1 LLLFF
6 KKADLPLNFSAPFI
20 ARPIATILL
29 SIGLLLAGCVAYA
42 FLPVSPLPNIDV
54 PAMVVFANRPGADP
68 ATMANSV
75 ASPLERRLGEIGGVT
90 ELDSIN
96 STGASTIIV
105 LFDFGVNLEGASHDV
120 QAAINAAQPDLP
132 SDLPIRPFYRKI
144 NPAAAPIITLALSS
158 DTLPK
163 SAIYDAADT
172 VIAQR
177 LSQVEG
183 VSQVDIQGGQTPA
196 VRIQLDPGAL
206 RAAGLSAQDVAL
218 AIRSANVLEPT
229 GNFEGPKRAEAIT
242 INGQIHRA
250 EDYGRLVLK
259 VHNGA
264 VLRLSD
270 VAHVEDSVSN
280 VKLAAWNGRTP
291 AIILNVKKIAGANVI
306 QTVDRI
312 RAMLPQLQ
320 QWISP
325 EIHLSVLN
333 DSTTTIRASIS
344 EVQRT
349 LLITGL
355 LVLMVILLFLRRLAA
370 TFAAAVTVPLSIAG
384 TFAGMWA
391 MGFSLNNYSLMAIVI
406 SVGFVVDDAIVM
418 IENIARLR
426 EQGMAP
432 LQAALLGSRQIGFT
446 VVSISLS
453 LVAVFIPLL
462 FMGGILGTVFHE
474 FAFTLTFAIAISA
487 VISLTLTPMV
497 CGRFVDRPPAGWLGR
512 VDRTVEAVFRAVIG
526 RYVST
531 IDWGLRRTKLMVA
544 VTIGTVI
551 MTFWLYGAVPK
562 GFLSEQDTG
571 LLRGT
576 TIAAPGVS
584 FDTMQQLQR
593 RAVDVVLAD
602 PAVDTVSSNIGV
614 NVGFD
619 TQNRGTIEVALKPLS
634 QRAGARAVIA
644 RLRPKLDAIAGLH
657 TVMFAEQ
664 DIRGGGRQGGAE
676 YEFDVLDSNLDELR
690 TWSARLENRI
700 AHLDGFTDVSSD
712 QDKGAPQIK
721 VEIDRQAASRLQVS
735 VQAIDNALN
744 NALAQRQVSTIYDER
759 NQYKVVLETLPWLQQ
774 DPHFLDHIYI
784 GANTGLQVP
793 LSSVMHVRYG
803 VAPLSIEHDGQ
814 IPSSS
819 ISFNLKPGFGLG
831 DATKRAK
838 AAAAELGMPP
848 SVHTQFAANAKW
860 AEQSLASEP
869 ALIGAALLSIYIV
882 LGVLYESLIHPI
894 TIISSLPSAGLGALL
909 AVLVTGTDF
918 GVMSVVGIVLLMG
931 IVKKNAIMLVDFALD
946 AQRERGMSP
955 RDAIREACV
964 ERFRPIIMTTLTA
977 ICGAMPL
984 ALSFGTGSEV
994 RRPLGIA
1001 IVGGLIVSQAL
1012 TLYTTPVIYLALER
1026 RARGVRHRI
1035 VHAPADPA
1043 PAE

>member
-1 LLLFF
+1 LVLFF
-6 KKADLPLNFSAPFI
+6 KKEPLAFLCAMNVSAPFI

-29 SIGLLLAGCVAYA
+29 SLGLLLAGTVA
-42 FLPVSPLPNIDV
+42 FFLLPVAALPNIDV

-75 ASPLERRLGEIGGVT
+75 AAPLERRLGEIGGVT

-96 STGASTIIV
+96 STSATTVIV
-105 LFDFGVNLEGASHDV
+105 LFDFGKNLDSASHDV

-132 SDLPIRPFYRKI
+132 SELPIRPYYRKI

-158 DTLPK
+158 DTLPTG
-163 SAIYDAADT
+163 AIYDAADT

-196 VRIQLDPGAL
+196 VRVQFDPGAL
-206 RAAGLSAQDVAL
+206 RAAGLSAQDVVT
-218 AIRSANVLEPT
+218 AIRNANVLEPT
-229 GNFEGPKRAEAIT
+229 GTFEGPRRAEEIA
-242 INGQIHRA
+242 INGQISRA
-250 EDYGRLVLK
+250 ADYGRLVLK

-270 VAHVEDSVSN
+270 VAHVIDGVSN
-280 VKLAAWNGRTP
+280 VRLAAWNGRTP

-320 QWISP
+320 KWISP

-333 DSTTTIRASIS
+333 DTTTTIRASIS
-344 EVQRT
+344 EVERT
-349 LLITGL
+349 LMITGL
-355 LVLMVILLFLRRLAA
+355 LVLLTVLLFLRRMAA
-370 TFAAAVTVPLSIAG
+370 TIAAAVTVPLSIAG
-384 TFAGMWA
+384 TFACMWA
-391 MGFSLNNYSLMAIVI
+391 LGFSLNNYSLMAIVI

-418 IENIARLR
+418 IENITRLR

-432 LQAALLGSRQIGFT
+432 LAAAILGSRQIGFT

-474 FAFTLTFAIAISA
+474 FAFTLTSAIAISA
-487 VISLTLTPMV
+487 VVSLTLTPMV
-497 CGRFVDRPPAGWLGR
+497 CGRFIDSAPTGVLGR
-512 VDRTVEAVFRAVIG
+512 IDRRVEKFFRAVTASYA
-526 RYVST
+526 RSA
-531 IDWGLRRTKLMVA
+531 DWGLDRTWLMVG

-551 MTFWLYGAVPK
+551 LTFWLYGAVPK

-571 LLRGT
+571 MLRGT
-576 TIAAPGVS
+576 TIAAPGIS
-584 FDTMQQLQR
+584 FEAMEKLQKA
-593 RAVDVVLAD
+593 AVDVVLAD
-602 PAVDTVSSNIGV
+602 PAVATVSSNIGV
-614 NVGFD
+614 NIGFD
-619 TQNRGTIEVALKPLS
+619 TQNRGTLEIALKPLA
-634 QRAGARAVIA
+634 QRAGAREVIA
-644 RLRPKLDAIAGLH
+644 RMRPKLDAIAGLH

-690 TWSARLENRI
+690 LWSARLEDKL
-700 AHLDGFTDVSSD
+700 AHMDGFTEVSSD
-712 QDKGAPQIK
+712 QDHAAPEVKLQ
-721 VEIDRQAASRLQVS
+721 IDRQAAARLQVPVS
-735 VQAIDNALN
+735 AIDNALA
-744 NALAQRQVSTIYDER
+744 NALSQRQISTIYQER

-774 DPHFLDHIYI
+774 DPHFLDHIYV

-793 LSSVMHVRYG
+793 LSSVAHLTYG
-803 VAPLSIEHDGQ
+803 LAPLSIDHEGQ
-814 IPSSS
+814 LPSAS

-831 DATKRAK
+831 DATKRAQ
-838 AAAAELGMPP
+838 AAAADLGMPP

-882 LGVLYESLIHPI
+882 LGVLYESLIHPL

-909 AVLVTGTDF
+909 AVLVTGTEF

-946 AQRERGMSP
+946 AQRERGLSP
-955 RDAIREACV
+955 REAIREACI

-977 ICGAMPL
+977 ICGALPL

-1001 IVGGLIVSQAL
+1001 IAGGLIVSQAL

-1026 RARGVRHRI
+1026 RAKGVRQRI
-1035 VHAPADPA
+1035 VHAPA
-1043 PAE
+1043 E